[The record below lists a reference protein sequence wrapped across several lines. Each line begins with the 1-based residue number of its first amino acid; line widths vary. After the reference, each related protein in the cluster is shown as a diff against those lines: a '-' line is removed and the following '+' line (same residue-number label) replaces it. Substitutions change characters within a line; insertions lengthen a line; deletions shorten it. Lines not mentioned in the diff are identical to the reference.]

1 MQIINTTIGLFV
13 FLTSVMLS
21 MTLIP
26 ILVKV
31 APACGLIDYPN
42 ARKVHLGGIPRV
54 GGIAIFVSSLIPL
67 LIWLPETD
75 LAIPILIGLSTL
87 FLFGVLDDCNDLNY
101 KLKFIGQIIAASVV
115 VYFGDVVIVR
125 YPFIEGYEIPIGL
138 AKVITV
144 IFLVGITNAINL
156 SDGLDGLAAG
166 TSLLI
171 IGCMMVI
178 AYFSQDSIV
187 FLFSLAVTGATI
199 GFLRFNSHPA
209 LIFMGDSGSQFLG
222 FCAGLIAILVSQ
234 NSNTALIPML
244 PVVVFGLPIF
254 DTLFV
259 MAKRLLEGR
268 SPFSADRNHFH
279 HRLLFMGFSHHTAV
293 FIIYALQTALVIT
306 AYQLRYTSD
315 ALLFSLYLV
324 FCFLLFLVMS
334 TRHRLFP
341 PKLVYMIT
349 HVINL
354 SDVNK
359 NPVFFRWLSFRIAGV
374 LLVCAFIIGPLCVD
388 DITPDFG
395 VVSFIML
402 CAIFIAVIKKLGPSL
417 MIVKLCIFTV
427 AMFSI
432 YFLEQTLNSDG
443 IARSFFNAYFIALG
457 IVVAFIIRFWDKN
470 RFGFSALD
478 YLTVTA
484 ALVVP
489 NIIDISIIDTFS
501 KFIILESLILFYSI
515 DALFN
520 RSDRFDNTVL
530 ISAVTSLLIITTRAF
545 I

>member
-1 MQIINTTIGLFV
+1 MDTTIGLFV
-13 FLTSVMLS
+13 FLASVMLS

-26 ILVKV
+26 VLVRV
-31 APACGLIDYPN
+31 APASGLMDYPN
-42 ARKVHLGGIPRV
+42 ARKVHEGGIPRV

-87 FLFGVLDDCNDLNY
+87 FLFGVLDDRNDLNY

-144 IFLVGITNAINL
+144 ISLVGITNAINL

-166 TSLLI
+166 TSLLV

-178 AYFSQDSIV
+178 AYFAQDSIV
-187 FLFSLAVTGATI
+187 FFFSLAILGATI

-209 LIFMGDSGSQFLG
+209 LIFLGDSGSQLLG
-222 FCAGLIAILVSQ
+222 FCAGLIAILISQ
-234 NSNTALIPML
+234 KSNTALIPML
-244 PVVVFGLPIF
+244 PVVALGLPIL
-254 DTLFV
+254 DTLLV
-259 MAKRLLEGR
+259 MTKRLSEGR
-268 SPFSADRNHFH
+268 SPFSADKNHIH
-279 HRLLFMGFSHHTAV
+279 HRLLYMGFSHHTAV
-293 FIIYALQTALVIT
+293 IIIYAAQTSLVIT

-315 ALLFSLYLV
+315 ALLFSVYLV
-324 FCFLLFLVMS
+324 FCLSLFLATS
-334 TRHRLFP
+334 TRHSLFP
-341 PKLVYMIT
+341 QRLVNLIT
-349 HVINL
+349 RVVDL

-359 NPVFFRWLSFRIAGV
+359 NPALFRWLSFRIAGV
-374 LLVCAFIIGPLCVD
+374 LLVCVFVIGPLCVD

-395 VVSFIML
+395 VASFIML

-417 MIVKLCIFTV
+417 MIVRLCLFTV

-432 YFLEQTLNSDG
+432 YFLEKTLDSDG
-443 IARSFFNAYFIALG
+443 IARSFFNAYFVALG
-457 IVVAFIIRFWDKN
+457 MLVALIIRFWDRN
-470 RFGFSALD
+470 QFGFSALD

-484 ALVVP
+484 ALIVP
-489 NIIDISIIDTFS
+489 LIIDISIIGTFGR
-501 KFIILESLILFYSI
+501 FIILESLILFYSI

-530 ISAVTSLLIITTRAF
+530 ISAVTSLFIITARAF